1 MLTSYHA
8 VVADGGQ
15 IRLTDPV
22 ELPPGTEV
30 LVVVATPSQAKATAQ
45 EARLAALSET
55 EWRAP
60 FEAYAAAVAEESPPD
75 ADPTTISDEELVEIV
90 HRVRAEHQSSA

>member
-30 LVVVATPSQAKATAQ
+30 LVVVAAPSQAKATAQ
-45 EARLAALSET
+45 EARLAALSEA

-60 FEAYAAAVAEESPPD
+60 FEAYAAAVAEEPPD

-90 HRVRAEHQSSA
+90 HQVRAEHQSSA